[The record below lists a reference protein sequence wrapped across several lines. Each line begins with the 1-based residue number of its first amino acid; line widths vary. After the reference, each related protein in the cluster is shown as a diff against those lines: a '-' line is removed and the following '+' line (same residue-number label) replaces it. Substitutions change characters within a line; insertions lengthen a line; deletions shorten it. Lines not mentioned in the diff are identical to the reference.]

1 MDIIQI
7 ATNSR
12 IDKLDYSPAY
22 ILEYHTAL
30 RMSEL

>member
-12 IDKLDYSPAY
+12 GKLDYNPAC
-22 ILEYHTAL
+22 ILEYLTAL